1 MFFWMSKEDA
11 ERRTQQS
18 EEWKRK
24 KLSDEQYAVIED
36 AFAAAIGK
44 KAVEEPKT
52 SKKSTT

>member
-1 MFFWMSKEDA
+1 MSKEDA
-11 ERRTQQS
+11 ERRKQQS

-44 KAVEEPKT
+44 EAVEELKT